1 MIDPDLVVW
10 AYRVI
15 LGRDPESQEVV
26 QEKAR
31 SCANLSVLRA
41 SLLNSTEYR
50 QANAPEG
57 STEVIFE
64 DDEGDRFCLDLNDL
78 AIGRNIMAGRYEPDV
93 LAVMRGLGLE
103 KRVCIDV
110 GANIGY
116 FSIKMAKM
124 GARHVYAFEPIK
136 YIYERLEKTVTEMAM
151 KERRSGLTMPIHT
164 YNLAVGGKD
173 QAPMV
178 AIHAPDTINHGGA
191 YLTPAGTKPPPNH
204 AAEPVSVVD
213 LDSFARAREDMFQ
226 DLEFIKMDVEGAE
239 PMVVDGGWDLIT
251 QRRPH
256 IIAEIHRT
264 QYEKVSQTTP
274 EAFLD
279 RFFRIGYQA
288 FVIRPADPF
297 NLVELLPN
305 ERMPD
310 YGNVLLTP

>member
-1 MIDPDLVVW
+1 MIEPDLVVW

-26 QEKAR
+26 QEKVH
-31 SCANLSVLRA
+31 SCANLGVLRA

-50 QANAPEG
+50 QANTPEG

-78 AIGRNIMAGRYEPDV
+78 AIGRNIMAGRYEPEV
-93 LAVMRGLGLE
+93 LAIIRQLDLK

-116 FSIKMAKM
+116 FSIKMAQM

-136 YIYERLEKTVTEMAM
+136 YIYDRLEKTVSEMAL
-151 KERRSGLTMPIHT
+151 KERLSGLTMPIRTH
-164 YNLAVGGKD
+164 NLAVGGKD
-173 QAPMV
+173 SAPMV
-178 AIHAPDTINHGGA
+178 AIHAPDTINHGGG
-191 YLTPAGTKPPPNH
+191 YLAPAGIEPPPNH
-204 AAEPVSVVD
+204 AAEPVSVIS
-213 LDSFARAREDMFQ
+213 LDSFAQAREGVFQ
-226 DLEFIKMDVEGAE
+226 DLALIKMDVEGAE
-239 PMVVDGGWDLIT
+239 PMVVDGGWELIS
-251 QRRPH
+251 QSRPY

-279 RFFRIGYQA
+279 RFFRACYRA
-288 FVIRPADPF
+288 FVIRTPDPCD
-297 NLVELLPN
+297 LVELLPN

-310 YGNVLLTP
+310 YGNVLLMP